1 MADSFIDRQTAI
13 ELLLDRFEQPGRRGS
28 LPSPP
33 ALSASATNPR
43 CGDVVTMFADVE
55 AERVQRVRFEGSGC
69 TVSQVAA
76 DVVAELAEGQ
86 SIAAAGALDLEAIL
100 GVLGRDVVRTRLDCA
115 RLALRCLQQALGP
128 A

>member
-1 MADSFIDRQTAI
+1 MGDSFIDRQTAI

-55 AERVQRVRFEGSGC
+55 AERVQRVRFEGAGC

-76 DVVAELAEGQ
+76 DVTAELAEGR
-86 SIAAAGALDLEAIL
+86 SVTEARALGLEAVL
-100 GVLGRDVVRTRLDCA
+100 SVLGRELVQTRFDCA
-115 RLALRCLQQALGP
+115 GLALRSLQQAL